1 MHGGFLFSTPIIS
14 IIIIIIGL
22 FFLYLSIKQR
32 THIRNI
38 NDPKI
43 LDTSIQWVY
52 FTFFV
57 GSSALGAHLLAE
69 YQFHIYDITPIDVFT
84 HGLSGMAVT
93 ALILNFN
100 LTRKRKLYYFAGI
113 GTSWIAFIAWEIFE
127 GIYFQFNPLGTI
139 QTNTWD
145 TMIDLWVD
153 TLGALSICFL
163 CDELVE

>member
-1 MHGGFLFSTPIIS
+1 M
-14 IIIIIIGL
+14 GL
-22 FFLYLSIKQR
+22 LYIFYWFIRIR
-32 THIRNI
+32 T
-38 NDPKI
+38 
-43 LDTSIQWVY
+43 
-52 FTFFV
+52 
-57 GSSALGAHLLAE
+57 HLLAE

-100 LTRKRKLYYFAGI
+100 LTRNRKLYYFAGI

-127 GIYFQFNPLGTI
+127 GVYFYFDPLGTI

-153 TLGALSICFL
+153 TLGAFSICFL
-163 CDELVE
+163 CDELTE